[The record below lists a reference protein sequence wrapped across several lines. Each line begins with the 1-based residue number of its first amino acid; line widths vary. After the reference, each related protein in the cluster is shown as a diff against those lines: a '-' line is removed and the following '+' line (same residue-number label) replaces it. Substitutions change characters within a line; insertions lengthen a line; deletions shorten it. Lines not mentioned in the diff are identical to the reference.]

1 MGLGRT
7 SWRAAVLALTALLV
21 AAAGAV
27 GPLDP
32 AVGRAAPRHRPAPK
46 PHRVVRP
53 HHHAHPRGRHHK
65 PARKKKPG
73 GKKSPP
79 AGVTRP
85 KVGTPPTASPGSTP
99 IAIPSTTPPSTA
111 PPSTPPAPPTTDPSP
126 TPPVPKTNPCPT
138 TIPGDTLQLGRTF
151 ALAGEDTFT
160 TNAPAGSFAQS
171 SVSSASVLAPIYVG
185 DHGMGW
191 SVYPDGWP
199 ATYTASGVEGYQPS
213 TVLTV
218 HDGVLDYYLHDD
230 ANGNPVGAD
239 LSPWPGGNEYQTYGA
254 YSFCEKVVPTA
265 GQDLA
270 DFYESPLLW
279 PENAS
284 DGRCAE
290 SDFPESYA
298 GANNKFLNGGSLASG
313 QIYAFAHHGTW
324 SASAGCQTGALDKWT
339 TSAIALSQWHV
350 FTQEWGPGYRSY
362 YVDGQ
367 LVYTTTNQV
376 WSQPERWQLQIEPS
390 PLAQLQRDGGT
401 GHLYIAWVWIGKLA
415 S

>member
-1 MGLGRT
+1 MRLSRT
-7 SWRAAVLALTALLV
+7 RGRAAVSAFTALLV
-21 AAAGAV
+21 AAAGAA

-32 AVGRAAPRHRPAPK
+32 AIGTAVLRHRPAPK
-46 PHRVVRP
+46 PHRVVRSH
-53 HHHAHPRGRHHK
+53 HHHAHPRRRHRK

-73 GKKSPP
+73 GKQSPP

-85 KVGTPPTASPGSTP
+85 KVGTPPTASPTT
-99 IAIPSTTPPSTA
+99 IPSTTP
-111 PPSTPPAPPTTDPSP
+111 PPSTPPAPPTTGPLPTPPAPPTTNPSP
-126 TPPVPKTNPCPT
+126 TLPLPSTNPCPT
-138 TIPGDTLQLGRTF
+138 AIPGNTLQLGKTF

-160 TNAPAGSFAQS
+160 ADAPAGSFAQS
-171 SVSSASVLAPIYVG
+171 FVSSASLLAPVYVG

-191 SVYPDGWP
+191 SVYSDGWP

-213 TVLTV
+213 TVLSV

-230 ANGNPVGAD
+230 ANGHPVGAD

-270 DFYESPLLW
+270 DFYESPMLW
-279 PENAS
+279 PQNAS
-284 DGRCAE
+284 DGPCAE

-298 GANNKFLNGGSLASG
+298 GPNGAGLASG
-313 QIYAFAHHGTW
+313 QIYAFAHYGTG
-324 SASAGCQTGALDKWT
+324 SASRCQTAALDRWT
-339 TSAIALSQWHV
+339 SSAVALSQWHV

-362 YVDGQ
+362 SVDGQ

-390 PLAQLQRDGGT
+390 PRAQLQRDGGT